1 MGRGLR
7 LGIVIVA
14 ACAALSAPAAMAA
27 PDTRPAPAAADT
39 VTSYPPSFFVPLR
52 PNTALDMVN
61 ALPGFTLD
69 TGGGGRGFAGAAGNV
84 LIDGE
89 RPATKNDALDQ
100 LLQRISASSVA
111 RIDVI
116 RGGAPGIDMQG
127 KTVIANVIRKADN
140 GLKLTTAWQETALFN
155 GKFDYD
161 LRLEGSKRT
170 GETLFEGGLLVGN
183 NADDG
188 TGDGPRT
195 ITDAAGVVTRS
206 GLEHVFGE
214 QGLDKFTGAVETPLL
229 GGKVRVEGSYVH
241 SPYVSFRDDALTAPA
256 GHDLELYHQTQDTGE
271 VGVRYDRSF
280 GARSTL
286 EVYALQQL
294 NRYASDD
301 ILNAESDLSTFVLG
315 KRGGESILRGVWR
328 YTASPKL
335 SIESGLEGDYNWQ
348 TSHTFESDNGAPIAV
363 PAANVLV
370 REERGEA
377 FADATWRPR
386 STLTAELGL
395 RVEASKISS
404 TGDVVSSLDFVFP
417 KPRAVVTWSPD
428 AADQLQLRLEREVDQ
443 LDFSDFAASG
453 TLGLGVHAGNPQLT
467 PPQDWVIE
475 ATADRRFWS
484 GGDVSLTARRYW
496 VTDAIDRAPFC
507 TDASGAI
514 VRPPCNPANEFDAPA
529 NIGSG
534 SREELSAAL
543 TLPTDKLGMK
553 GGQLIVRAT
562 WRHSQVIDPST
573 HRPREISGLHPVD
586 AELHFT
592 QPLPRLQSHWG
603 LDMFSAVRG
612 TNYYFSEIDIQ
623 RLGIW
628 ASAYVEYQPRADL
641 AVKLEADNIA
651 THGRENVREFYN
663 PFRDVGGGQLTSI
676 DNRSPRFG
684 PELTFRVRK
693 TFG

>member
-1 MGRGLR
+1 LR
-7 LGIVIVA
+7 LGLLIVA
-14 ACAALSAPAAMAA
+14 ACAALSTGALAAPASA
-27 PDTRPAPAAADT
+27 PAPASDA
-39 VTSYPPSFFVPLR
+39 VTAYPPSFFDPVR

-61 ALPGFTLD
+61 ALPGFSLD
-69 TGGGGRGFAGAAGNV
+69 TGGGARGFGAAGNV
-84 LIDGE
+84 LIDSE
-89 RPATKNDALDQ
+89 RPATKNDALDEI
-100 LLQRISASSVA
+100 LKRIPASSVA

-127 KTVIANVIRKADN
+127 RTLIANVIRKADD
-140 GLKLTTAWQETALFN
+140 GLKLTAAWQEAALYN

-161 LRLEGSKRT
+161 LRLEGTKRSGAT
-170 GETLFEGGLLVGN
+170 AYEFGMLVGN

-195 ITDAAGVVTRS
+195 ISNAAGVVTRS
-206 GLEHVFGE
+206 GLEHYFGE
-214 QGLDKFTGAVETPLL
+214 QGTNKFTAAVETPVL
-229 GGKVRVEGSYVH
+229 GGKLRVEGSYVH
-241 SPYVSFRDDALTAPA
+241 TPYVSLRDDALTGPP

-271 VGVRYDRSF
+271 VGLRYDRSF

-301 ILNAESDLSTFVLG
+301 DFNAEGALSTFTLG

-328 YTASPKL
+328 FAARPQL

-348 TSHTFESDNGAPIAV
+348 TSRTIETANGVSIPV
-363 PAANVLV
+363 PAANVMV

-386 STLTAELGL
+386 PTLTLELGA

-417 KPRAVVTWSPD
+417 KPRAVATWAPD
-428 AADQLQLRLEREVDQ
+428 AANQLQLRVEREVSQ
-443 LDFSDFAASG
+443 LDFADFAASG

-475 ATADRRFWS
+475 ATYDRRFWG
-484 GGDVSLTARRYW
+484 GGDVTLAARRYW
-496 VTDAIDRAPFC
+496 LTDAIDRAPFC
-507 TDASGAI
+507 ADASGQ
-514 VRPPCNPANEFDAPA
+514 VVSPPCNPANEFDAPA

-534 SREELSAAL
+534 AREELSAAL
-543 TLPTDKLGMK
+543 TLPTDKLGLK
-553 GGQLIVRAT
+553 NGQLIARAT
-562 WRHSQVIDPST
+562 WRRSRVIDPST
-573 HRPREISGLHPVD
+573 RRPRELSGLHPLD
-586 AELHFT
+586 AEVHFT
-592 QPLPRLQSHWG
+592 QGLPQWQSHWG
-603 LDMFSAVRG
+603 LDAFSAWRQ
-612 TNYYFSEIDIQ
+612 TNYYFSEVDIQ
-623 RLGIW
+623 RLGLW
-628 ASAYVEYQPRADL
+628 VDAWFEYKPRPDL
-641 AVKLEADNIA
+641 GLKIEADNLA
-651 THGRENVREFYN
+651 THGLEYVRQFYR
-663 PFRDVGGGQLTSI
+663 PFRDVDGGQLSSI

-684 PELTFRVRK
+684 PELVFRVRK

>member
-7 LGIVIVA
+7 LGLVIVA
-14 ACAALSAPAAMAA
+14 ACAALSGASAVAAPPGPAAPASDA
-27 PDTRPAPAAADT
+27 
-39 VTSYPPSFFVPLR
+39 VTAYPPSFFAPVR

-89 RPATKNDALDQ
+89 RPATKNDSLDQ
-100 LLQRISASSVA
+100 LLQRIPASSVA

-127 KTVIANVIRKADN
+127 KTMIANVIRKSDE
-140 GLKLTTAWQETALFN
+140 GLKLTTAWQETALYN

-161 LRLEGSKRT
+161 LRLEGTKRSGAT
-170 GETLFEGGLLVGN
+170 SFEGGLLIGN

-188 TGDGPRT
+188 TGSGPRT

-206 GLEHVFGE
+206 GLEHFFGE
-214 QGLDKFTGAVETPLL
+214 QGIDKFTAAVETPVL
-229 GGKVRVEGSYVH
+229 GGKLRVEGSYLH
-241 SPYVSFRDDALTAPA
+241 TPYVSFRDDAMTAPV

-271 VGVRYDRSF
+271 VGLRYDRSF

-328 YTASPKL
+328 FAATPKL
-335 SIESGLEGDYNWQ
+335 SIDSGLEGDYNWQ
-348 TSHTFESDNGAPIAV
+348 TSRTVETDNGAPIPV

-370 REERGEA
+370 REDRGEA

-386 STLTAELGL
+386 PTVTVELGA
-395 RVEASKISS
+395 RVEASRISS

-428 AADQLQLRLEREVDQ
+428 AANQLQLRVEREVSQ
-443 LDFSDFAASG
+443 LDFADFAASG

-475 ATADRRFWS
+475 ATVDRRFWG
-484 GGDVSLTARRYW
+484 GGDVSLAARRYW
-496 VTDAIDRAPFC
+496 LTDAIDRAPFC
-507 TDASGAI
+507 ADASGAI
-514 VRPPCNPANEFDAPA
+514 VQPPCDPADAFDAPS

-543 TLPTDKLGMK
+543 TLPTDKLGLK
-553 GGQLIVRAT
+553 NGQLIARAS

-573 HRPREISGLHPVD
+573 HLPREISGLHPVD

-592 QPLPRLQSHWG
+592 QGLSQWKSHWG
-603 LDMFSAVRG
+603 LDMFSAWRQ
-612 TNYYFSEIDIQ
+612 TNYYFNEVDVQ
-623 RLGIW
+623 RLGLW
-628 ASAYVEYQPRADL
+628 VDAYFEYQPRPDL
-641 AVKLEADNIA
+641 ALKLEADNIA
-651 THGRENVREFYN
+651 THGMEYIREFYD
-663 PFRDVGGGQLTSI
+663 PFRDVGGGRLTSI

-684 PELTFRVRK
+684 PELTLRVRK

>member
-1 MGRGLR
+1 LR
-7 LGIVIVA
+7 LGLVIVA
-14 ACAALSAPAAMAA
+14 GCTALSAAGALAA
-27 PDTRPAPAAADT
+27 PAGPGAPAAAATDAI
-39 VTSYPPSFFVPLR
+39 TSYPPGFFDSVK

-69 TGGGGRGFAGAAGNV
+69 TGGGVRGFGGAAGNV

-100 LLQRISASSVA
+100 LLQRIPATSVA
-111 RIDVI
+111 RIDLI
-116 RGGAPGIDMQG
+116 RGGAPGVDMQG
-127 KTVIANVIRKADN
+127 KTVIANVIRKADD

-155 GKFDYD
+155 GRFDYD
-161 LRLEGSKRT
+161 LRLEGTKRSGPT
-170 GETLFEGGLLVGN
+170 SFEFGMLVGN

-188 TGDGPRT
+188 AGDGPRT
-195 ITDAAGVVTRS
+195 VTDAAGVVSRS
-206 GLEHVFGE
+206 GLEHYFGE
-214 QGLDKFTGAVETPLL
+214 QGMDKFTAAVETTAL
-229 GGKVRVEGSYVH
+229 GGKLRLEGSYVH
-241 SPYVSFRDDALTAPA
+241 TPYVSLRDDALDNPLD
-256 GHDLELYHQTQDTGE
+256 HELELYHQAQDTGE
-271 VGVRYDRSF
+271 VGLRYNRSL

-301 ILNAESDLSTFVLG
+301 VFDVLSDISTFTLA
-315 KRGGESILRGVWR
+315 KKGGESIVRGVWR
-328 YTASPKL
+328 FAARPDL

-348 TSHTFESDNGAPIAV
+348 TSRTAETDAGQPIAV

-386 STLTAELGL
+386 STLTVELGGRL
-395 RVEASKISS
+395 EASKISS
-404 TGDVVSSLDFVFP
+404 TGDVVSSGTFIYP

-428 AADQLQLRLEREVDQ
+428 AANQLQLRAEREVSQ
-443 LDFSDFAASG
+443 LDFADFAASG
-453 TLGLGVHAGNPQLT
+453 TLGVGVHAGNPQLT

-475 ATADRRFWS
+475 ATYDRRFWG
-484 GGDVSLTARRYW
+484 GGDVSVAARRYW
-496 VTDAIDRAPFC
+496 LTDAIDRAPFC
-507 TDASGAI
+507 ADATGAI
-514 VRPPCNPANEFDAPA
+514 VSPPCNPADEFDAPA

-543 TLPTDKLGMK
+543 TLPTDKLGVTN
-553 GGQLIVRAT
+553 GQLILRAT
-562 WRHSQVIDPST
+562 WRHSRVTDPST
-573 HRPREISGLHPVD
+573 HQLRELSGLHPVD
-586 AELHFT
+586 AELHFN
-592 QPLPRLQSHWG
+592 QGLPKLNAHWG
-603 LDMFSAVRG
+603 IDYYSAWRQ
-612 TNYYFSEIDIQ
+612 TNYYFNEIDVQ
-623 RLGIW
+623 RLGTW
-628 ASAYVEYQPRADL
+628 VDAFFEYKPRPDL
-641 AVKLEADNIA
+641 GLKIEADNLA
-651 THGRENVREFYN
+651 THGLEYIRAFYQ

>member
-14 ACAALSAPAAMAA
+14 ACAALSSAGALAAPANA
-27 PDTRPAPAAADT
+27 PAPASDA
-39 VTSYPPSFFVPLR
+39 VTAYPPSFFDPVR

-69 TGGGGRGFAGAAGNV
+69 TGAGVRGFGGAAGNV

-89 RPATKNDALDQ
+89 RPATKNDSLDEI
-100 LLQRISASSVA
+100 LKRIPVGSVA
-111 RIDVI
+111 RIDLI

-155 GKFDYD
+155 GKLDYD
-161 LRLEGSKRT
+161 LRLEGTKRSGQT
-170 GETLFEGGLLVGN
+170 AFEFGLLVGN

-188 TGDGPRT
+188 TGNGPRT
-195 ITDAAGVVTRS
+195 VTDAAGVVTRS
-206 GLEHVFGE
+206 GLERYFGE
-214 QGLDKFTGAVETPLL
+214 QGTNKFTGAVETPVL
-229 GGKVRVEGSYVH
+229 GGKLRLEGSYVH
-241 SPYVSFRDDALTAPA
+241 TPYVSLRDDLLDNPA
-256 GHDLELYHQTQDTGE
+256 GHELELYHTAQDTGE
-271 VGVRYDRSF
+271 VGLRYDRDL
-280 GARSTL
+280 GPRSTL

-301 ILNAESDLSTFVLG
+301 DFNVEGALSTFTLG
-315 KRGGESILRGVWR
+315 KRGGESILRGLWTF
-328 YTASPKL
+328 TATPKL

-348 TSHTFESDNGAPIAV
+348 TSRTHETDHGVGVPV

-377 FADATWRPR
+377 FVDATWRPR
-386 STLTAELGL
+386 PTLTLELAA
-395 RVEASKISS
+395 RVEASQISS

-428 AADQLQLRLEREVDQ
+428 ASDQLQLRVEREVNQ
-443 LDFSDFAASG
+443 LDFADFAASG

-475 ATADRRFWS
+475 ATYDRRFWG
-484 GGDVSLTARRYW
+484 GGDVSVTGRYYW
-496 VTDAIDRAPFC
+496 LTDAIDRAPFC
-507 TDASGAI
+507 ADATGAI
-514 VRPPCNPANEFDAPA
+514 VQPPCNPADEFDAPA

-543 TLPTDKLGMK
+543 TLPTDKLGLK
-553 GGQLIVRAT
+553 NGQLIARAT

-573 HRPREISGLHPVD
+573 HLPREISGLHPVD

-592 QPLPRLQSHWG
+592 QGLPRWRSHWG
-603 LDMFSAVRG
+603 LDVFSAWRA
-612 TNYYFSEIDIQ
+612 TSYYFSEVDVQ
-623 RLGIW
+623 RLGLW
-628 ASAYVEYQPRADL
+628 ADAYFEYQPRPDL
-641 AVKLEADNIA
+641 ALKLEADNIA
-651 THGRENVREFYN
+651 THGLEYIREFYD
-663 PFRDVGGGQLTSI
+663 PFRDVGGGQLSSI

>member
-7 LGIVIVA
+7 LGLVIVA
-14 ACAALSAPAAMAA
+14 ACAALWGTSAVAAPSAQSAPASDA
-27 PDTRPAPAAADT
+27 
-39 VTSYPPSFFVPLR
+39 VTHYPPSFFDPVR

-61 ALPGFTLD
+61 ALPGFSLD
-69 TGGGGRGFAGAAGNV
+69 IGGGGRGFAGAAGNV

-89 RPATKNDALDQ
+89 RPATKNDSLDEI
-100 LLQRISASSVA
+100 LKRIPAGSVA
-111 RIDVI
+111 RIDLI

-127 KTVIANVIRKADN
+127 KTVIANVIRKSDD
-140 GLKLTTAWQETALFN
+140 GLKLTTAWQETALYN

-161 LRLEGSKRT
+161 LRLEGTKRSGAT
-170 GETLFEGGLLVGN
+170 SFEGGMLIGN

-188 TGDGPRT
+188 TGSGPRT
-195 ITDAAGVVTRS
+195 ITNAVGAVTRS
-206 GLEHVFGE
+206 GLEHFFGE
-214 QGLDKFTGAVETPLL
+214 QGIDKFTAAVETPVF
-229 GGKVRVEGSYVH
+229 GGKLRVEGSYLH
-241 SPYVSFRDDALTAPA
+241 QPYVSFRDDAMTAPA
-256 GHDLELYHQTQDTGE
+256 GRDLELYHQTQDAGE
-271 VGVRYDRSF
+271 AGLRYDRSF
-280 GARSTL
+280 GSRSTL

-315 KRGGESILRGVWR
+315 KSGGESILRGVWR
-328 YTASPKL
+328 FAATPKL
-335 SIESGLEGDYNWQ
+335 SIDSGLEGDYNWQ
-348 TSHTFESDNGAPIAV
+348 TSRTVETDNGAPIPV

-370 REERGEA
+370 REDRGEA

-386 STLTAELGL
+386 ATLTLELGA

-404 TGDVVSSLDFVFP
+404 TGDVTSSLEFVFP

-428 AADQLQLRLEREVDQ
+428 AADQLQLRIEREVSQ
-443 LDFSDFAASG
+443 LDFADFAASG

-475 ATADRRFWS
+475 ATVDRRFWG
-484 GGDVSLTARRYW
+484 GGDVSLAARRYW
-496 VTDAIDRAPFC
+496 LTDAIDRAPFC
-507 TDASGAI
+507 ADASGAI
-514 VRPPCNPANEFDAPA
+514 VQPPCNPADAFDAPA

-543 TLPTDKLGMK
+543 TLPTDKLGLK
-553 GGQLIVRAT
+553 NGQLIARAT

-573 HRPREISGLHPVD
+573 HLPREISGLHPVD

-592 QPLPRLQSHWG
+592 QGLPRWRSHWG
-603 LDMFSAVRG
+603 LDAFSAWRQ
-612 TNYYFSEIDIQ
+612 TNYYFNEVDVQ
-623 RLGIW
+623 RLGLW
-628 ASAYVEYQPRADL
+628 VDAYFEYQPRHDL
-641 AVKLEADNIA
+641 ALKLEADNIA
-651 THGRENVREFYN
+651 THGMEYVREFYD